1 VGREPLMLDVVIAII
16 KSALLIVAFITTA
29 AYLVYSER
37 KVISYFQVRI
47 GPNRVGPFGLLQPV
61 ADVVK
66 LLTKED
72 TRPAG
77 RDDLLY
83 LAAPAV
89 MVIASVFAFAVIP
102 VTPTFNILGKTVT
115 GYITNLNVGVLYI
128 FAISGM
134 TAYGAVLGGYASN
147 SKYSLLGAMRGAAQ
161 QISYEMALGFSLVG
175 VFILAG
181 SVNLSQIIGSQHSLP
196 FVVLQPL
203 GFVIYLISA
212 TAEVNRA
219 PFDLPEAEQE
229 LVAGYLTEY
238 GGLKWGLYFLGEYI
252 NMVTV
257 SAIAATLFLGGWRGP
272 LLPGFMWFVAKV
284 AVIIFML
291 FWLRATLPRLRYDR
305 LMALG
310 WKVLLPLGLLNI
322 AVTATFVVLGVEW
335 LIPFVTVAALVV
347 VGVALA
353 LTQRTPAG
361 ISRAS
366 HHTAAQ
372 PVVTR

>member
-1 VGREPLMLDVVIAII
+1 MLDVLIALI
-16 KSALLIVAFITTA
+16 KSGVLILAFITAA
-29 AYLVYSER
+29 AYLVYAER
-37 KVISYFQVRI
+37 KVISYMQVRV
-47 GPNRVGPFGLLQPV
+47 GPNRVGPFGLLQPL

-66 LLTKED
+66 LVSKED
-72 TRPAG
+72 SRPAG
-77 RDDLLY
+77 RDDLIY
-83 LAAPAV
+83 LVAPGIMTVCA
-89 MVIASVFAFAVIP
+89 IAAFAVIP
-102 VTPTFNILGKTVT
+102 VTPAFNVLGKTVT

-134 TAYGAVLGGYASN
+134 TAYGIVLGGWSSN
-147 SKYSLLGAMRGAAQ
+147 SKYSLLGAMRSAAQ
-161 QISYEMALGFSLVG
+161 LISYEMALGFSLVG

-181 SVNLSQIIGSQHSLP
+181 SVNLSQIIAAQHRVW
-196 FVVLQPL
+196 FVILQPL
-203 GFVIYLISA
+203 AFGLYLVSA

-238 GGLKWGLYFLGEYI
+238 GGLKWGLYFLGEYV

-272 LLPGFMWFVAKV
+272 LLPGLMWFLLKV
-284 AVIIFML
+284 GAVIFVL

-322 AVTATFVVLGVEW
+322 AITGTLVVFGLEPLIPVVSIAVVVL
-335 LIPFVTVAALVV
+335 L
-347 VGVALA
+347 VALFSIPWRRVA
-353 LTQRTPAG
+353 TAPA
-361 ISRAS
+361 
-366 HHTAAQ
+366 
-372 PVVTR
+372 

>member
-1 VGREPLMLDVVIAII
+1 MLDVLIALI
-16 KSALLIVAFITTA
+16 KSGVLILAFITAA
-29 AYLVYSER
+29 AYLVYAER
-37 KVISYFQVRI
+37 KVISYMQVRV
-47 GPNRVGPFGLLQPV
+47 GPNRVGPFGLLQPL

-66 LLTKED
+66 LVSKED
-72 TRPAG
+72 SRPAG
-77 RDDLLY
+77 RDDLIY
-83 LAAPAV
+83 LVAPGIMTVCA
-89 MVIASVFAFAVIP
+89 IAAFAVIP
-102 VTPTFNILGKTVT
+102 VTPAFNVLGKTVT

-134 TAYGAVLGGYASN
+134 TAYGIVLGGWSSN
-147 SKYSLLGAMRGAAQ
+147 SKYSLLGAMRSAAQ
-161 QISYEMALGFSLVG
+161 LISYEMALGFSLVG

-181 SVNLSQIIGSQHSLP
+181 SVNLSQIIAAQHRVW
-196 FVVLQPL
+196 FVILQPL
-203 GFVIYLISA
+203 AFGLYLVSA

-238 GGLKWGLYFLGEYI
+238 GGLKWGLYFLGEYV

-272 LLPGFMWFVAKV
+272 LLPGLMWFLLKV
-284 AVIIFML
+284 GAVIFVL

-322 AVTATFVVLGVEW
+322 AITGTLVVFGLEPLIPVVSIAVVVLS
-335 LIPFVTVAALVV
+335 
-347 VGVALA
+347 VALFSIPWRRVA
-353 LTQRTPAG
+353 TAPA
-361 ISRAS
+361 
-366 HHTAAQ
+366 
-372 PVVTR
+372 

>member
-1 VGREPLMLDVVIAII
+1 MLDILIAVV
-16 KSALLIVAFITTA
+16 KSAFLILAFITAA
-29 AYLVYSER
+29 AYLVLSER
-37 KVISYFQVRI
+37 KVISYFQVRM
-47 GPNRVGPFGLLQPV
+47 GPNRVGKFGLLQPL
-61 ADVVK
+61 ADVIK

-72 TRPAG
+72 ARPAG

-89 MVIASVFAFAVIP
+89 MTVASVFAFAVIP
-102 VTPTFNILGKTVT
+102 VTPTFSVLGKSVT

-128 FAISGM
+128 FAVSGM
-134 TAYGAVLGGYASN
+134 TAYGIVLGGYASN
-147 SKYSLLGAMRGAAQ
+147 SKYSLLGAMRSAAQ
-161 QISYEMALGFSLVG
+161 LISYEMALGFSLVG

-181 SVNLSQIIGSQHSLP
+181 SVNLSQIIDSQHALP
-196 FVVLQPL
+196 FIVLQPL
-203 GFVIYLISA
+203 GFVIYVISA

-272 LLPGFMWFVAKV
+272 VLPGFMWFLAKV
-284 AVIIFML
+284 GVMIFVF

-322 AVTATFVVLGVEW
+322 VVTATFVVLGVEW
-335 LIPFVTVAALVV
+335 LIPVVTLAALLV
-347 VGVALA
+347 VGAA
-353 LTQRTPAG
+353 IAMTQQTPAG
-361 ISRAS
+361 MSRADR
-366 HHTAAQ
+366 HTAAQ
-372 PVVTR
+372 PAAQPVRSR

>member
-1 VGREPLMLDVVIAII
+1 MARLMLDIAIAVI
-16 KSALLIVAFITTA
+16 KSGVLILGFITAA
-29 AYLVYSER
+29 AYLVYAER
-37 KVISYFQVRI
+37 KVISYMQVRV
-47 GPNRVGPFGLLQPV
+47 GPNRVGMFGLLQPL
-61 ADVVK
+61 ADVIK

-72 TRPAG
+72 SRPEG

-83 LAAPAV
+83 IVAPGI
-89 MVIASVFAFAVIP
+89 MVVASVFAFAVIP
-102 VTPTFNILGKTVT
+102 VTPAFNVLGKSVT
-115 GYITNLNVGVLYI
+115 GYITNLNVGILYI
-128 FAISGM
+128 FAVSGM
-134 TAYGAVLGGYASN
+134 TAYGVVLGGYASN
-147 SKYSLLGAMRGAAQ
+147 SKYSLLGAMRSAAQ
-161 QISYEMALGFSLVG
+161 LISYEMALGFSLVG

-181 SVNLSQIIGSQHSLP
+181 SVNLSQIIDGQHALP
-196 FVVLQPL
+196 FILLQPL
-203 GFVIYLISA
+203 GFVIYIISA

-272 LLPGFMWFVAKV
+272 LLPGVMWFFIKV
-284 AVIIFML
+284 AAVIFVL

-322 AVTATFVVLGVEW
+322 VVTATFVVISMEF
-335 LIPFVTVAALVV
+335 LIPVVTLATLVV
-347 VGVALA
+347 VGMVLA
-353 LTQRTPAG
+353 ATQRTPAG
-361 ISRAS
+361 VSRAR
-366 HHTAAQ
+366 HHTAAAK
-372 PVVTR
+372 PMVTR

>member
-1 VGREPLMLDVVIAII
+1 MLDVLIAIL
-16 KSALLIVAFITTA
+16 KSGLLILAFITAA

-37 KVISYFQVRI
+37 KVISYFQVRM
-47 GPNRVGPFGLLQPV
+47 GPNRVGAFGLLQPM
-61 ADVVK
+61 ADVIK

-89 MVIASVFAFAVIP
+89 MTVASVFAFAVIP
-102 VTPTFNILGKTVT
+102 VTPTFQVLGKTVT
-115 GYITNLNVGVLYI
+115 GYITNLNVGILYI
-128 FAISGM
+128 FAVSGM
-134 TAYGAVLGGYASN
+134 TAYGIVLGGYASN
-147 SKYSLLGAMRGAAQ
+147 SKYSLLGAMRSAAQ
-161 QISYEMALGFSLVG
+161 LISYEMALGFSLVG
-175 VFILAG
+175 IFILSG
-181 SVNLSQIIGSQHSLP
+181 SVNLSQIIDGQHSFPYLL
-196 FVVLQPL
+196 LQPL
-203 GFVIYLISA
+203 GFVLYVISA

-272 LLPGFMWFVAKV
+272 LLPGFMWFMAKV
-284 AVIIFML
+284 AVMIFVL

-310 WKVLLPLGLLNI
+310 WKVLLPMALLNI
-322 AVTATFVVLGVEW
+322 AVTAVCVVVGVEW
-335 LIPFVTVAALVV
+335 LIPFITLGAMVV
-347 VGVALA
+347 VGGALA
-353 LTQRTPAG
+353 LTQQTPAG

-366 HHTAAQ
+366 HHTAAA
-372 PVVTR
+372 PAPTR

>member
-1 VGREPLMLDVVIAII
+1 MIDVLIAVV
-16 KSALLIVAFITTA
+16 KSAVLILAFITAA

-37 KVISYFQVRI
+37 KVISYMQIRI
-47 GPNRVGPFGLLQPV
+47 GPNRVGAFGLLQPL
-61 ADVVK
+61 ADVIK

-77 RDDLLY
+77 RDNLLY
-83 LAAPAV
+83 LAAPGV

-102 VTPTFNILGKTVT
+102 VTPAFSILGKTVT
-115 GYITNLNVGVLYI
+115 GYITNLNVGILFI
-128 FAISGM
+128 FAVSGM
-134 TAYGAVLGGYASN
+134 TAYGVVLGGWASN
-147 SKYSLLGAMRGAAQ
+147 SKYSLLGAMRSAAQ
-161 QISYEMALGFSLVG
+161 LISYEMALGFSLVG
-175 VFILAG
+175 VFILAS
-181 SVNLSQIIGSQHSLP
+181 SVNMSQIIDGQHAAPYIL
-196 FVVLQPL
+196 LQPL
-203 GFVIYLISA
+203 GFVIYIISA

-272 LLPGFMWFVAKV
+272 LLPGIMWFLIKIAG
-284 AVIIFML
+284 IIFVL

-322 AVTATFVVLGVEW
+322 AVTATCVVFGVEW
-335 LIPFVTVAALVV
+335 LIPVISVVALLLVAL
-347 VGVALA
+347 GLA
-353 LTQRTPAG
+353 LTQRLPAG
-361 ISRAS
+361 VSRAN
-366 HHTAAQ
+366 HHTAAAG
-372 PVVTR
+372 PMVSR